1 MVVAVEDAADAAVAC
16 AADNMDGKSASF
28 LFSLPLFVVIFSHL
42 RLLYAAHGFPAA
54 FGSVIRVPD

>member
-1 MVVAVEDAADAAVAC
+1 
-16 AADNMDGKSASF
+16 MDGKSASF
-28 LFSLPLFVVIFSHL
+28 LFPLPLFVVIFSHL